1 MLIVVLHIV
10 LSTILVREAAVPV
23 KAQWNAAKF
32 SLILN
37 PGQSDYA
44 SCSGTYRKMSVGTI
58 RGSSIYLNS
67 PKSRFM
73 FYDGGR
79 WVITSTGYFTVV
91 LNGAT
96 GGFYGSRASKS
107 EPSETSWAPRYRVG

>member
-1 MLIVVLHIV
+1 MVVLHFV

-44 SCSGTYRKMSVGTI
+44 S
-58 RGSSIYLNS
+58 
-67 PKSRFM
+67 SR
-73 FYDGGR
+73 
-79 WVITSTGYFTVV
+79 
-91 LNGAT
+91 
-96 GGFYGSRASKS
+96 
-107 EPSETSWAPRYRVG
+107 